1 MKIGIF
7 TASTPIRSKET
18 HYNFLNTHGIEVYE
32 HPLCQYDKDG
42 YLAGTTD
49 ERVRALHEL
58 FLDKTVNIIMSF
70 WGGLNSN
77 QLLTKLDYELIR
89 KHYKP
94 IIGYSD
100 TTALL
105 LAIQKMTGNTTY
117 LGPAGIT
124 FLKPEPVKYSYEYFR
139 RLVIERETEVK
150 IVDAP
155 EYADDAYFLRPKPD
169 NLYRHTVKNPGRSI
183 YRDGI
188 AEGGIVAGNLQTLL
202 VLTST
207 NFFPNI
213 KDCILFL
220 EEDESISREYLH
232 RYLTHLSQ
240 LPDFSYVR
248 GIVFGR
254 LCEQSKITDEQLRT
268 IFDDVFEGMN
278 IPIIYN
284 MNFGHSDPMFTI
296 PIGGNATLNTHIN
309 SVILSQ

>member
-7 TASTPIRSKET
+7 TASTPIRSKEN
-18 HYNFLNTHGIEVYE
+18 HYDFLISCGVEVYE
-32 HPLCQYDKDG
+32 HPSCRYDKDG
-42 YLAGTTD
+42 YLAGTVD
-49 ERVRALHEL
+49 DRVRAIHDL
-58 FLDKTVNIIMSF
+58 FLDKTVDVVMSF

-77 QLLTKLDYELIR
+77 QLLKKIDYELIQ
-89 KHYKP
+89 KNYKP

-105 LAIQKMTGNTTY
+105 LAIQKMTGKTTY

-139 RLVIERETEVK
+139 RLVINRETRVE
-150 IVDAP
+150 IIDAP
-155 EYADDAYFLRPKPD
+155 EYADDAYFLRSEPD
-169 NLYRHTVKNPGRSI
+169 NLYRHVVKNPGRSI
-183 YRDGI
+183 YREGI
-188 AEGGIVAGNLQTLL
+188 AEGRIVAGNLQTFFML
-202 VLTST
+202 VGTT
-207 NFFPNI
+207 FFPNI
-213 KDCILFL
+213 KKSILFL

-240 LPDFSYVR
+240 LPDFPYIR

-254 LCEQSKITDEQLRT
+254 LCEQSRITDEQLCK

-296 PIGGNATLNTHIN
+296 PIGGNAKLDTYIN
-309 SVILSQ
+309 SVILSY